1 MALQRG
7 RNESPKESKS
17 VFGKQQ
23 VINDTLAA
31 NEMLMGT
38 DELDI
43 EITERQAR
51 IEEISKA
58 VALMVRENARTVQDQ
73 LAFAKRYEELT
84 QQYEAEK
91 DALDKAVKE
100 KAYKTGKATKMRAY
114 LEAMKQADDY
124 LEVWSEEAWI
134 LMVETATVNR
144 DKTITFKFVNG
155 KEVRV

>member
-1 MALQRG
+1 
-7 RNESPKESKS
+7 
-17 VFGKQQ
+17 
-23 VINDTLAA
+23 
-31 NEMLMGT
+31 MLTGT

-43 EITERQAR
+43 EIVERQAR
-51 IEEISKA
+51 IEEISEA

>member
-1 MALQRG
+1 MCD
-7 RNESPKESKS
+7 KK
-17 VFGKQQ
+17 Q
-23 VINDTLAA
+23 VIEDTLAVI
-31 NEMLMGT
+31 ELLTGT

-43 EITERQAR
+43 EIVERQAR

-73 LAFAKRYEELT
+73 IAFAKRYEELT